1 MKGFPSREQVD
12 RLRQQ
17 YPKGTKICCD
27 SMNEDPRPIPPSTIG
42 EVVGVDDAGQ
52 VMTRW
57 SNGSSLSII
66 PGVDSFHVVQP
77 VEKIEQDE
85 EPEIE
90 ESQGMSIDL

>member
-1 MKGFPSREQVD
+1 MQGFPTRAEVERIKAQF
-12 RLRQQ
+12 
-17 YPKGTKICCD
+17 PEGTMICCD
-27 SMNEDPRPIPPSTIG
+27 YMSDDPRPIPPGTIG
-42 EVVGVDDAGQ
+42 EVIGVDDAGQ

-66 PGVDSFHVVQP
+66 PGVDSFHVVQQA
-77 VEKIEQDE
+77 EDE